1 MKMRKEKVR
10 RYGTP
15 DIPDTSLCV
24 LFNWHS
30 KWRLKITMR
39 GLVVAFAQTNPNQIH
54 MTQASHCQ
62 NPQVHRLMYTSIPK
76 RKVDFL
82 FRPLSAVSVT
92 NFLFGKTFTKQ
103 GSERKTIFTAHIT
116 KCLIR
121 NGYLN

>member
-1 MKMRKEKVR
+1 MSSPTDRPEHLPR
-10 RYGTP
+10 RVSSGRLSP
-15 DIPDTSLCV
+15 
-24 LFNWHS
+24 LF
-30 KWRLKITMR
+30 
-39 GLVVAFAQTNPNQIH
+39 
-54 MTQASHCQ
+54 
-62 NPQVHRLMYTSIPK
+62 PK

-121 NGYLN
+121 QTYLNQGVFRIQDLTYLGYD